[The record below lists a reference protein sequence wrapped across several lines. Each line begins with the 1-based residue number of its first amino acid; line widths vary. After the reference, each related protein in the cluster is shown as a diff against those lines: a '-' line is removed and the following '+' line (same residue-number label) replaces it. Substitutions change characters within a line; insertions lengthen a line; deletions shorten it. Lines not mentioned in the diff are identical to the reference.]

1 MATKT
6 GQPSFFMHPESFD
19 CTRDRKITARWQNY
33 VTKVQRYFVITGIKE
48 HDAKQA
54 CLLFV
59 GGDDLSNLFETLKA
73 KLVLI
78 DAEEA
83 AVNIYDATVN
93 VFFHHR
99 ECL

>member
-19 CTRDRKITARWQNY
+19 CTRDRKITVRWQNY

-48 HDAKQA
+48 PDAKQA

-59 GGDDLSNLFETLKA
+59 GGIIKGGGN
-73 KLVLI
+73 
-78 DAEEA
+78 
-83 AVNIYDATVN
+83 
-93 VFFHHR
+93 
-99 ECL
+99 